1 MARKPAPE
9 GADRRQL
16 ILEAALDVFAEQGFE
31 GATTKEIAARA
42 GVTHGLIYFYF
53 SSKEDLFQAVF
64 EHTLSGALGGLADAA
79 TPGVDD
85 DPDVVIENTLA
96 QALELLT
103 SPRASSLARMMLRM
117 VANGDRKEGPL
128 RECKYSMIRAIGQF
142 SDSLVAYLDGQI
154 TRGRLRPVDTRAV
167 VRLLIG
173 GLVAGSR
180 VEGSDPTIDE
190 RTRMDRAR
198 ALART
203 YTDVLLRGLLPRAPS
218 LNEEDAPSRGAVAI
232 RLDP

>member
-16 ILEAALDVFAEQGFE
+16 ILEAALDIFAEQGFE

-53 SSKEDLFQAVF
+53 PSKEDLFQAAF
-64 EHTLSGALGGLADAA
+64 EHTLTGALDGLADAA
-79 TPGVDD
+79 APEADG
-85 DPDVVIENTLA
+85 DPAVVIENALA
-96 QALELLT
+96 RALNLLS
-103 SPRASSLARMMLRM
+103 SPRASSLARLMLRM

-128 RECKYSMIRAIGQF
+128 RECKSSMIRAIGEF
-142 SDSLVAYLDGQI
+142 SDTLVNYLDDQI
-154 TRGRLRPVDTRAV
+154 ARGRLRPVDTRAV

-180 VEGSDPTIDE
+180 VESREASDDE
-190 RTRMDRAR
+190 TRAAHAR

-203 YTDVLLRGLLPRAPS
+203 YTDLLLRGLLPRAPI
-218 LNEEDAPSRGAVAI
+218 LNEEDAPSRGAVAAKM
-232 RLDP
+232 DH